1 MELKTYNVSLKSDY
15 LNRYSNVSPIKGI
28 EEAIWNSLDADA
40 TEIHIKFSKNEFGK
54 TSEVIIEDN
63 GHGIDIDKVESEFT
77 TLGGSFKKTS
87 LRSPNNR
94 KYHGSQGARR
104 IKLASSGHEVEI
116 NSTYYNKESNK
127 YINITIL
134 ISSDNL
140 NKFKVLDIKES
151 DNTKTGTRIKL
162 SNLNNKSTVLT
173 SGKSQDDI
181 LEIFTAYSFSYPD
194 FKIIY
199 DGDIIDFKNNIK
211 NTYNEVFSQ
220 EINGIKEQFTV
231 KIVE

>member
-94 KYHGSQGARR
+94 KYHGSQGAGREPE
-104 IKLASSGHEVEI
+104 AGGGHLHAERSVQA
-116 NSTYYNKESNK
+116 
-127 YINITIL
+127 L
-134 ISSDNL
+134 CRG
-140 NKFKVLDIKES
+140 LDRHS
-151 DNTKTGTRIKL
+151 HL
-162 SNLNNKSTVLT
+162 H
-173 SGKSQDDI
+173 
-181 LEIFTAYSFSYPD
+181 
-194 FKIIY
+194 
-199 DGDIIDFKNNIK
+199 
-211 NTYNEVFSQ
+211 
-220 EINGIKEQFTV
+220 
-231 KIVE
+231 

>member
-1 MELKTYNVSLKSDY
+1 M
-15 LNRYSNVSPIKGI
+15 
-28 EEAIWNSLDADA
+28 
-40 TEIHIKFSKNEFGK
+40 
-54 TSEVIIEDN
+54 
-63 GHGIDIDKVESEFT
+63 
-77 TLGGSFKKTS
+77 
-87 LRSPNNR
+87 
-94 KYHGSQGARR
+94 
-104 IKLASSGHEVEI
+104 ASIGNDVEI

-151 DNTKTGTRIKL
+151 DNTKTGTRIKI